1 MRATKIVL
9 LTLVVVG
16 VVAALGLWVFLKQG
30 LSARAEPSR
39 LEERVARI
47 ARGIATPAEARAMEN
62 PHPTAPESISAV
74 KEHYVEHCAVCH
86 ALNGSGE
93 TVFGGNMYP
102 RVPDLRNPETQS
114 LTDGELHYIISEGV
128 RFTGMPAFA
137 GEESSEKIWELVP
150 FLRRL
155 PHLSEEELREVEK
168 LAEGDPDSSQEP
180 MELPHAHG
188 TSR

>member
-62 PHPTAPESISAV
+62 PYPTAPESISAV

-93 TVFGGNMYP
+93 TVFGENMYP
-102 RVPDLRNPETQS
+102 RVPDLRDSETQN
-114 LTDGELHYIISEGV
+114 LTDGELHYIISV
-128 RFTGMPAFA
+128 RFTGMPAFGA
-137 GEESSEKIWELVP
+137 EESSEEIWELVP
-150 FLRRL
+150 FLRHL
-155 PHLSEEELREVEK
+155 PHLSEEELEELERM
-168 LAEGDPDSSQEP
+168 AGGDMDAGTGGADEP
-180 MELPHAHG
+180 PHPHG
-188 TSR
+188 IGR